1 MSQVDSSS
9 CSPGR
14 DSIFVGVDVSKDHL
28 DFDAIPWACPLRVA
42 YDAAGIEKAVTHLKA
57 LSPAL
62 IVMEASGGYER
73 RIAGE
78 LLSEGFNVVV
88 VNPRQVRDFARG
100 MGILAKT
107 DAIDAVVLAQFAQC
121 VKPKP
126 RPQKTQEQDDLAAL
140 VTRRRQLVGLRTQET
155 NRRGVVVNKAVGKSI
170 DKVLDL
176 LEKQIAQVDAL
187 IQEQIHSDDG
197 LKAKDELIQSVP
209 GVGKQT
215 SAELLSH
222 LPELGQLN
230 RQQIAA
236 LVGVA
241 PFDFQSGRHTGK
253 SIIFGGRAS
262 IRCVLYMAALAAKT
276 HNPVLRR
283 FYDHLLASGKPAKVA
298 LVAVMRKLLTTLN
311 AIVKTQQ
318 PWRNQCPQTA

>member
-1 MSQVDSSS
+1 MSQVASFS
-9 CSPGR
+9 GR

-28 DFDAIPWACPLRVA
+28 DFDAVPAAHPLRVS
-42 YDAAGIEKAVTHLKA
+42 YDAAGIQKAVVHLKA
-57 LSPAL
+57 LQPEL

-73 RIAGE
+73 AIAGE
-78 LLSEGFNVVV
+78 LLSEGFKVVV

-100 MGILAKT
+100 MGTLAKT
-107 DAIDAVVLAQFAQC
+107 DAIDAAVLARFAQT

-126 RPQKTQEQDDLAAL
+126 RPAKTQEQEDLAAL

-155 NRRGVVVNKAVGKSI
+155 NRQATATNRAVKKSVE
-170 DKVLDL
+170 KVLSM
-176 LEKQIAQVDAL
+176 LESQIIRIDAL
-187 IQEQIHSDDG
+187 IEEQIHSDDG
-197 LKAKDELIQSVP
+197 LTARDTLIQSVP

-222 LPELGQLN
+222 LPELGKLN
-230 RQQIAA
+230 RRQIAA

-262 IRCVLYMAALAAKT
+262 VRNVLYMAALAAKT
-276 HNPVLRR
+276 HNPMMRVLYQRLIT
-283 FYDHLLASGKPAKVA
+283 HGKPAKVA
-298 LVAVMRKLLTTLN
+298 LVAVMRKLLIILN
-311 AIVKTQQ
+311 AIIKTQQ
-318 PWRNQCPQTA
+318 PWRHACLKTA

>member
-1 MSQVDSSS
+1 MSQVASFS
-9 CSPGR
+9 GR
-14 DSIFVGVDVSKDHL
+14 DSLFVGVDVSKDHL
-28 DFDAIPWACPLRVA
+28 DFDAVPAAHPLRVA
-42 YDAAGIEKAVTHLKA
+42 YDAAGIQKAIAHLKA
-57 LSPAL
+57 LGPEL
-62 IVMEASGGYER
+62 IVLEASGGYER

-100 MGILAKT
+100 MGTLAKT
-107 DAIDAVVLAQFAQC
+107 DAIDAKVLACFAQT

-126 RPQKTQEQDDLAAL
+126 RPRPTPEQDDLAAL

-155 NRRGVVVNKAVGKSI
+155 NRQATAVNKVVKKSI
-170 DKVLDL
+170 DKVLRL
-176 LEKQIAQVDAL
+176 LEAQIAQVDAL
-187 IQEQIHSDDG
+187 IEEQIHSDDG

-222 LPELGQLN
+222 LPELGTLN

-241 PFDFQSGRHTGK
+241 PYDFQSGRHTGK
-253 SIIFGGRAS
+253 SIIFGGRNS
-262 IRCVLYMAALAAKT
+262 VRSVLYMAALAALT

-283 FYDHLLASGKPAKVA
+283 FYDHLLARGKAAKVA

-311 AIVKTQQ
+311 AIVKTRQ
-318 PWRNQCPQTA
+318 PWRTPCPQSA

>member
-1 MSQVDSSS
+1 MSHAVS
-9 CSPGR
+9 SPGC
-14 DSIFVGVDVSKDHL
+14 DSIFIGVDVSKDHL
-28 DFDAIPWACPLRVA
+28 DFDAVPAAHPLRVA
-42 YDAAGIEKAVTHLKA
+42 NDAAGLAGAVAHLRA

-62 IVMEASGGYER
+62 VVMEASGGYER

-78 LLSEGFNVVV
+78 LLSEGFKVVV
-88 VNPRQVRDFARG
+88 VNPRQVRDFAKG
-100 MGILAKT
+100 MGTLAKT
-107 DAIDAVVLAQFAQC
+107 DRIDAAVLARFAQT
-121 VKPKP
+121 VQPKP
-126 RPQKTQEQDDLAAL
+126 RPRPTPQQDDLAAL

-155 NRRGVVVNKAVGKSI
+155 NRRGTAVNQAVKKSI
-170 DKVLDL
+170 DKVLRL
-176 LEKQIAQVDAL
+176 LEAQIAKVDAL
-187 IQEQIHSDDG
+187 IEEQIHSDDG
-197 LKAKDELIQSVP
+197 LKVKDQLIQSVP

-215 SAELLSH
+215 AAELLSH

-262 IRCVLYMAALAAKT
+262 VRSVLYMAALAAVT
-276 HNPVLRR
+276 HNPILRT
-283 FYDHLLASGKPAKVA
+283 FYAHLLAGGKPAKVA

-311 AIVKTQQ
+311 AIVKTNQ
-318 PWRNQCPQTA
+318 PWRNTCPQTA